1 MILVDTSA
9 WVSHLR
15 ESNSRLEQYLNKGEA
30 ISHPFVIG
38 ELACGSIKNRSEIL
52 SLLNA
57 LPKADTLTDEEVL
70 LFIEKNNLM
79 GKGLGLID
87 IHLLASAILSEAAL
101 WTLGA
106 KLKQEAR
113 TLGISCEY

>member
-1 MILVDTSA
+1 MILVDTSV

-15 ESNSRLEQYLNKGEA
+15 GSSSRLEQLLNKGDV
-30 ISHPFVIG
+30 ICHPFVIG
-38 ELACGSIKNRSEIL
+38 ELACGSIKNRNEIL

-57 LPKADTLTDEEVL
+57 LPKADILTDEEVL
-70 LFIEKNNLM
+70 LFIEKNSLM
-79 GKGLGLID
+79 GRGLGLID
-87 IHLLASAILSEAAL
+87 MHLLASAILSESAL
-101 WTLGA
+101 WTLDN